1 VARVPGET
9 GQKSEGWSIPSS
21 ISGSA
26 VSSTN
31 SRPAALSCASA
42 GRVIAGAAR
51 IPRTL
56 SPVKRRTLVT

>member
-1 VARVPGET
+1 MREALGALTEQRPLRRPVGT
-9 GQKSEGWSIPSS
+9 
-21 ISGSA
+21 SGSA
-26 VSSTN
+26 VTRANSS
-31 SRPAALSCASA
+31 PAALNCASA